1 MSGLLTERH
10 VSRVQSDTACASLL
24 FTAEWCS
31 LMGPTFVSVLVE
43 EMDTEAASTFREMP
57 AQVLYGHVRISLRG
71 ELLGHTI
78 TV

>member
-1 MSGLLTERH
+1 MVFPYGTH
-10 VSRVQSDTACASLL
+10 IRVCT
-24 FTAEWCS
+24 
-31 LMGPTFVSVLVE
+31 GR